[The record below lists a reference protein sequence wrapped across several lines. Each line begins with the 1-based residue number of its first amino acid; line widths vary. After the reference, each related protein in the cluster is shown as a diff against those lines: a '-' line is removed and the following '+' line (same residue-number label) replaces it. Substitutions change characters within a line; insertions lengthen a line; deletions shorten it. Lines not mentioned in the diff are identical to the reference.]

1 VAAESCLKYIL
12 LNRGFERLKHPE
24 KCGETTEKSMEK
36 CGKTPS
42 KHLEK
47 CGKHPSKHLE
57 KCEISLKNIWKNVKK
72 YRFDVVNFHIRLKT
86 LGADVAKITT
96 KITKFAS

>member
-1 VAAESCLKYIL
+1 MKVITISSQTPVAAESRLKSIL
-12 LNRGFERLKHPE
+12 LNRVIERLEHSE
-24 KCGETTEKSMEK
+24 KCEETTEKSMEK
-36 CGKTPS
+36 CGKY
-42 KHLEK
+42 
-47 CGKHPSKHLE
+47 PSKHLE

>member
-1 VAAESCLKYIL
+1 MWETPLKTLGKMWDFSQKYL
-12 LNRGFERLKHPE
+12 E
-24 KCGETTEKSMEK
+24 KCGETTEKNMEK

-42 KHLEK
+42 KRPEK
-47 CGKHPSKHLE
+47 CG
-57 KCEISLKNIWKNVKK
+57 ISLKNIWKNVKK

-86 LGADVAKITT
+86 LGADVAKFTT

>member
-1 VAAESCLKYIL
+1 MKVIIISSQTSVAAESRLKYIL

-47 CGKHPSKHLE
+47 C
-57 KCEISLKNIWKNVKK
+57 EISLKNIWKNVKS
-72 YRFDVVNFHIRLKT
+72 VLLLWH
-86 LGADVAKITT
+86 
-96 KITKFAS
+96 